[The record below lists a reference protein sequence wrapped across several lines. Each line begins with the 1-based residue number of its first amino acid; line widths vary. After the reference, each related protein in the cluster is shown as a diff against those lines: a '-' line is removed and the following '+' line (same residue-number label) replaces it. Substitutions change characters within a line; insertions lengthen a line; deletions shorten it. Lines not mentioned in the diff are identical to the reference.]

1 MSETQIESNMPDVIQ
16 GGMGIA
22 VSTWQLAKE
31 VSKAGGLGVVSATA
45 IDSVM
50 ARRLQ
55 DGDSSGEIRRAFSHF
70 PNPEIAEE
78 IRHFYLNEGGR
89 TTGAPYLDVPKL
101 SLKPSKITNNLLV
114 LSAFT
119 EVWLAKENNPGLI
132 GINLLEKIQLA
143 TPATLYG
150 AMLAG
155 VDYVLMGAGIPTEI
169 PELLRQLAEN
179 NSVKIG
185 VDVSDA
191 KNKYFLAFDPKQ
203 ISQSLPKLKKP
214 KFLAIISSHA
224 LAAYLAKDEK
234 TRPDGFVVEGATA
247 GGHNAPPRSKDAI
260 GEDGQSKF
268 TALDDA
274 DLAKVAKTEL
284 PFWLAGGYGTP
295 ENLANAKALGA
306 IGIQVG
312 SLFALANESGFTR
325 EIKDELLEQLTTD
338 SLSVKTDPFASPTGF
353 PFKIVEIEGT
363 LSGASAFDDRARNCD
378 LGYLRV
384 PFERPQGG
392 IGYRCPAEPIKTF
405 KFKGGTS
412 LHNSRSKCL
421 CNALMADI
429 GLGQLRVD
437 GTVELPL
444 VTFGSD
450 LAGAKEL
457 SKIHPDGWSAIQVM
471 DFLHKTN

>member
-1 MSETQIESNMPDVIQ
+1 MSLTQEFELPDVIQ

-22 VSTWQLAKE
+22 VSTWQLARE
-31 VSKAGGLGVVSATA
+31 VSAHGGLGVVSATA
-45 IDSVM
+45 IDSVI

-55 DGDSSGEIRRAFSHF
+55 DGDSTGEIRRAFASF
-70 PNPEIAEE
+70 PNQSIAEE
-78 IRHFYLNEGGR
+78 ILHFYFNENGR
-89 TTGAPYLDVPKL
+89 NPGAPYLDVPKL
-101 SLKPSKITNNLLV
+101 SLKPSKLTNNLLV
-114 LSAFT
+114 ISAFT
-119 EVWLAKENNPGLI
+119 EVWLAKENNSGLI
-132 GINLLEKIQLA
+132 GINALEKIQLA

-150 AMLAG
+150 AMLAK

-169 PELLRQLAEN
+169 PELLRQFADHKAVKLA
-179 NSVKIG
+179 

-191 KNKYFLAFDPKQ
+191 KSKHFLAFDPAQ
-203 ISQSLPKLKKP
+203 ISVANLNLVKP

-234 TRPDGFVVEGATA
+234 TRPDGFIVEGSSA
-247 GGHNAPPRSKDAI
+247 GGHNAPPRSKDSV
-260 GEDGQSKF
+260 GEDGQTKF
-268 TALDDA
+268 TELDED
-274 DLAKVAKTEL
+274 DLIKVAKTGL

-295 ENLANAKALGA
+295 ANLAAAKAQGA

-312 SLFALANESGFTR
+312 SLFALADESGFTR
-325 EIKDELLEQLTTD
+325 TIKDELLEKLATD
-338 SLSVKTDPFASPTGF
+338 TLNVKTDPFASPTGF
-353 PFKIVEIEGT
+353 PFKIVEISGT
-363 LSGASAFDDRARNCD
+363 LSDASAFDDRARNCD

-392 IGYRCPAEPIKTF
+392 IGYRCPGEPIKTYE
-405 KFKGGTS
+405 FKGGAS
-412 LHNSRSKCL
+412 EHNSRSKCL

-437 GTVELPL
+437 GSAELPL

-457 SKIHPDGWSAIQVM
+457 SKIHPKGWTAVQVLN
-471 DFLHKTN
+471 FLHSVS